1 MVRHAPTPDAM
12 LKNYLTIA
20 LRNLKKH
27 TVYTFINV
35 FGLALGMACCIAIG
49 LFVREEMR
57 YDRFHEDTERLYR
70 VALDVAFQGQP
81 MQTAFTSRPLGS
93 TLKTDVPEV
102 EQATRL
108 WRDPS
113 GSMIV
118 RYQDHR
124 FAEDRVFFGDS
135 TFFEVFA
142 LPFLQGDP
150 KTALREPF
158 TIVLT
163 ASTARK
169 YFGEANPMGQVL
181 SLREPS
187 DRDVFEYTVTGV
199 MADLPAHSHMAFDF
213 LASYVTQRQ
222 SQSQSWL
229 GFGVYTYVKLREGTN
244 ANAVQ
249 AKLPALFATY
259 SGPQIREA
267 FGISPAE
274 FEAAGN
280 YYRYFLQAVPDIHL
294 HSNLEDELKPTGDA
308 RLVYLF
314 VAIAV
319 FVLLLACVN
328 FVNLATARAAR
339 RTMEVGIRKTLGAQR
354 FQLVGQFL
362 AESIL
367 LSLLAL
373 VLAVTLVQVGV
384 SLLSAVTGKM
394 LTLTPADLLRLT
406 PILLGLGLL
415 VGLGAGAYPA
425 FYVAAFRP
433 IAVLKQHG
441 LKRRTWLRDVLVVFQ
456 FGIATALIACTA
468 IVYTQTQ
475 YMLDKRLGF
484 TPEQVVVIEGA
495 EVIGPQ
501 GEAFRQAM
509 RALPGVVRV
518 TNAEQV
524 PGRYF
529 NGSRFRMADAAD
541 DESIVIE
548 YTYASFDYVETLGL
562 ELVAGRSLS
571 RDYATDS
578 LAVLLN
584 ETAVQQLRLDDPIGK
599 QLHWPGESTY
609 TIVGVVKDFHITSLH
624 REIGAV
630 ALLGPDPR
638 NTNRPNLLAPARL
651 QTDNLPQ
658 TLASIEALWTRF
670 APQEPFVY
678 TFLDETFAQL
688 YEAEQRTSR
697 LITLFAGLAIL
708 IACFGLFGLAA
719 YMAEQR
725 TKEIGIRKVF
735 GATVSG
741 IVLLLSKDFARLVL
755 VAIVLG
761 APLAYLTMQRW
772 LEGFAYRVEI
782 SWRIFLVAGLGA
794 LVVALVTVSYQAVRA
809 ALADPVESLRYE

>member
-1 MVRHAPTPDAM
+1 M
-12 LKNYLTIA
+12 LKNYFKISI
-20 LRNLKKH
+20 RNLKKH
-27 TVYTFINV
+27 TVYTVINV

-49 LFVREEMR
+49 LFVRDEMR
-57 YDRFHEDTERLYR
+57 YDRFIDAADRIYR
-70 VALDVAFQGQP
+70 VALDVSFQGQP
-81 MQTAFTSRPLGS
+81 MQTAFTARPLGP

-102 EQATRL
+102 EQTTRL
-108 WRDPS
+108 WHDPS

-118 RYQDHR
+118 RYQDQR
-124 FAEDRVFFGDS
+124 FAEDGVFFGDS
-135 TFFEVFA
+135 TFFDVFA

-150 KTALREPF
+150 QTALNEPF

-169 YFGEANPMGQVL
+169 YFGEADPMGQVL
-181 SLREPS
+181 SLREPA

-199 MADLPAHSHMAFDF
+199 MADLPEHSHMAFDF

-222 SQSQSWL
+222 SQWQSWL
-229 GFGVYTYVKLREGTN
+229 GFGVYTYVKLREDID
-244 ANAVQ
+244 ADAVQ

-259 SGPQIREA
+259 GGPQIREN
-267 FGISPAE
+267 FGIAPAD

-280 YYRYFLQAVPDIHL
+280 YYRYFLQALPDIHL

-362 AESIL
+362 AESTL

-373 VLAVTLVQVGV
+373 LLAVTLVQLGL
-384 SLLSAVTGKM
+384 SLSGTVTGKT
-394 LTLTPADLLRLT
+394 LTLTPADMLRWAPT
-406 PILLGLGLL
+406 LLGLGLL
-415 VGLGAGAYPA
+415 VGLSAGAYPA

-433 IAVLKQHG
+433 MAVLKQHG

-475 YMLDKRLGF
+475 YMLNKRLGF
-484 TPEQVVVIEGA
+484 APEQVVVVEGT
-495 EVIGPQ
+495 EIMGPQ
-501 GEAFRQAM
+501 GEAFRQAL

-529 NGSRFRMADAAD
+529 NGSRFRMADASD
-541 DESIVIE
+541 DESIAIE
-548 YTYASFDYVETLGL
+548 YTYASFDFVETLGL

-571 RDYATDS
+571 RAYATDS

-584 ETAVQQLRLDDPIGK
+584 ETAVQQLGLDAPVGQ
-599 QLHWPGESTY
+599 QLEWPGESTY

-638 NTNRPNLLAPARL
+638 NTNRPNLLAAARL

-658 TLASIEALWTRF
+658 TLAAIEALWTRF

-741 IVLLLSKDFARLVL
+741 IVLLLSKDFARLVV

-772 LEGFAYRVEI
+772 LEGFAYRVDI
-782 SWRIFLVAGLGA
+782 SWTIFLTAGLAA
-794 LVVALVTVSYQAVRA
+794 LGVALVTVSYQAVRA

>member
-1 MVRHAPTPDAM
+1 M
-12 LKNYLTIA
+12 LKNYLKIA

-27 TVYTFINV
+27 SVYTVINV
-35 FGLALGMACCIAIG
+35 FGLAFGMACCIAIA
-49 LFVREEMR
+49 LFVRDEMR
-57 YDRFHEDTERLYR
+57 YDRFFDDAERIYR
-70 VALDVAFQGQP
+70 VALDVGLQGDE
-81 MQTAFTSRPLGS
+81 MQTAYTSRPLGP
-93 TLKTDVPEV
+93 TLKTDIPEV
-102 EQATRL
+102 EEATRL
-108 WRDPS
+108 WYDPT

-118 RYQDHR
+118 RY
-124 FAEDRVFFGDS
+124 EDRRFPEDAVFFADS
-135 TFFEVFA
+135 NFFDVFSI
-142 LPFLQGDP
+142 PFLRGDP

-163 ASTARK
+163 ETTARK
-169 YFGEANPMGQVL
+169 YFGETDPIGRVL
-181 SLREPS
+181 ILREPS
-187 DRDVFEYTVTGV
+187 DRDLFEYTVTGV
-199 MADLPAHSHMAFDF
+199 MQDLPAHSHMAFDF
-213 LASYVTQRQ
+213 LASYITQRQ
-222 SQSQSWL
+222 SRWQSWL
-229 GFGVYTYVKLREGTN
+229 GFGVYTYVKLREDAG
-244 ANAVQ
+244 AGAVE
-249 AKLPALFATY
+249 AKLPALFETY
-259 SGPQIREA
+259 GGPQIREA
-267 FGISPAE
+267 FGASLAE

-280 YYRYFLQAVPDIHL
+280 YYRNVLQPLTSIHL

-314 VAIAV
+314 VAIAA
-319 FVLLLACVN
+319 FMLLLACVN

-339 RTMEVGIRKTLGAQR
+339 RTTEVGIRKTLGAQR
-354 FQLVGQFL
+354 GQLVGQFL
-362 AESIL
+362 AEAIL

-373 VLAVTLVQVGV
+373 VLAVTLVQI
-384 SLLSAVTGKM
+384 SAPLLSTLTGKTM
-394 LTLTPADLLRLT
+394 TVTAGDLLRFA
-406 PILLGLGLL
+406 PVLLGLGLL
-415 VGLGAGAYPA
+415 AGLGAGAYPA
-425 FYVAAFRP
+425 FYMAAFRP
-433 IAVLKQHG
+433 LAVLKQKALG
-441 LKRRTWLRDVLVVFQ
+441 QRTWLRDVLVVFQ
-456 FGIATALIACTA
+456 FGIATALLACTA
-468 IVYTQTQ
+468 IVYTQMQ

-484 TPEQVVVIEGA
+484 APEQVVVIEGA
-495 EVIGPQ
+495 EIIGPQ
-501 GEAFRQAM
+501 VEAFRQAL
-509 RALPGVVRV
+509 RAVPGIVRV

-529 NGSRFRMADAAD
+529 NGSRFRMADAPD
-541 DESIVIE
+541 DEAVALE
-548 YTYASFDYVETLGL
+548 YTYASYDYVETLDL
-562 ELVAGRSLS
+562 ELAAGRSLS

-584 ETAVQQLRLDDPIGK
+584 ETAVQQLGVDNPIGK

-624 REIGAV
+624 RQIGPV

-638 NTNRPNLLAPARL
+638 NTNRPNLLAVARL
-651 QTDNLPQ
+651 ETDNLPR
-658 TLASIEALWTRF
+658 TLATIEETWTRF

-741 IVLLLSKDFARLVL
+741 IVLLLSKDFARLVF

-772 LEGFAYRVEI
+772 LDGFAYRVEI
-782 SWRIFLVAGLGA
+782 SWWIFLMAGLAA
-794 LVVALVTVSYQAVRA
+794 LGVALVTVSYQAVKA
-809 ALADPVESLRYE
+809 ALADPVEALRYE